1 VVGRESGGRGR
12 RRLDRCLERV
22 ISEEPGAAPF
32 SGGSD
37 EQVIRAKYLDWC
49 SARIAERF
57 LQLTPEE
64 IWQLAETA
72 SRDDNETLRGAVVIA
87 GEGGELP
94 FRWMVGR
101 VTEALAVSL
110 RLPTL
115 DEWRTDYREAP
126 DRYDSELLGLWREG

>member
-1 VVGRESGGRGR
+1 M
-12 RRLDRCLERV
+12 DRCRERV
-22 ISEEPGAAPF
+22 ISEEPGAAPIDVR
-32 SGGSD
+32 GG
-37 EQVIRAKYLDWC
+37 EERIIRAKYLDWC

-64 IWQLAETA
+64 IYELAETA
-72 SRDDNETLRGAVVIA
+72 SRDDYESLRGAVVVPGR
-87 GEGGELP
+87 GEEMP

-115 DEWRTDYREAP
+115 EEWRAGYRESP
-126 DRYDSELLGLWREG
+126 ERYESELLGFWRES

>member
-1 VVGRESGGRGR
+1 
-12 RRLDRCLERV
+12 LDRCRERV
-22 ISEEPGAAPF
+22 ISEKPGAAPLGAR
-32 SGGSD
+32 GG
-37 EQVIRAKYLDWC
+37 EERIIRAKYLDWC

-64 IWQLAETA
+64 IYELAETA
-72 SRDDNETLRGAVVIA
+72 SRDDDESLRGAVAVP
-87 GEGGELP
+87 GRGGDDMP

-115 DEWRTDYREAP
+115 EEWWAAYSEAP
-126 DRYDSELLGLWREG
+126 ERYESELLGFWRES

>member
-1 VVGRESGGRGR
+1 MDRYRES
-12 RRLDRCLERV
+12 V
-22 ISEEPGAAPF
+22 ISEKPEAAPA
-32 SGGSD
+32 GGPGS
-37 EQVIRAKYLDWC
+37 EERVIRAKYLDWC

-64 IWQLAETA
+64 IYDLAETA
-72 SRDDNETLRGAVVIA
+72 SRGDEESLRGAVVVPVR
-87 GEGGELP
+87 GEEMP

-115 DEWRTDYREAP
+115 EEWRADYRATPE
-126 DRYDSELLGLWREG
+126 RYESELLGFWREQG

>member
-1 VVGRESGGRGR
+1 VDGRG
-12 RRLDRCLERV
+12 
-22 ISEEPGAAPF
+22 SEER
-32 SGGSD
+32 
-37 EQVIRAKYLDWC
+37 VIRAKYLDWC

-72 SRDDNETLRGAVVIA
+72 SRDDEESLRGAVVVS
-87 GEGGELP
+87 GSSEEMP

-110 RLPTL
+110 ELPTL
-115 DEWRTDYREAP
+115 DEWRVGYREAP
-126 DRYDSELLGLWREG
+126 ERYESELLGFWRED

>member
-1 VVGRESGGRGR
+1 M
-12 RRLDRCLERV
+12 
-22 ISEEPGAAPF
+22 ISEKPGAAPA
-32 SGGSD
+32 GGSGS
-37 EQVIRAKYLDWC
+37 EERIIRAKYLDWC

-64 IWQLAETA
+64 IYELADSA
-72 SRDDNETLRGAVVIA
+72 SRDDSESLRGAVVVS
-87 GEGGELP
+87 GGSEEMP

-115 DEWRTDYREAP
+115 EEWRTGYREAP
-126 DRYDSELLGLWREG
+126 ERYDSELLGFWREQG